1 MVADFE
7 SALGRANAR
16 VLAEAAKNPELRGMG
31 TTVTL
36 AYSLN
41 NELFV
46 AHVGDSRCYLC
57 RNGTLSG

>member
-7 SALGRANAR
+7 SALGRANAG

-31 TTVTL
+31 MTVTL